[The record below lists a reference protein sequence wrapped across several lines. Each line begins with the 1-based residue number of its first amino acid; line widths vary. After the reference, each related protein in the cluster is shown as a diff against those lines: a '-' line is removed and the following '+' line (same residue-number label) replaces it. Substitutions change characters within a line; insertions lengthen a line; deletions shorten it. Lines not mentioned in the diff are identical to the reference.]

1 VNAPL
6 LVAGV
11 LALVGATVHGLGGQL
26 LVVRRLSSRALPPS
40 PFGGPSMTKTMIQ
53 VTWHMTTIAFTSAGI
68 AEIYAAVVS
77 DGASRGVELL
87 AAATVTA
94 FAALAIGAGLRR
106 GPTALLRHPGPLVLA
121 TTAGLAWWGA
131 L

>member
-1 VNAPL
+1 MNAPL

-11 LALVGATVHGLGGQL
+11 LALVGAAVHGLGGEL
-26 LVVRRLSSRALPPS
+26 LVVRRLSSRNLPPS
-40 PFGGPSMTKTMIQ
+40 PFGGPSMTKTMIG
-53 VTWHMTTIAFTSAGI
+53 VTWHMTTIAFASVGI
-68 AEIYAAVVS
+68 LEIYAAVVA

-87 AAATVTA
+87 AAATLTA
-94 FAALAIGAGLRR
+94 FAALAIGAGFRP
-106 GPTALLRHPGPLVLA
+106 GPTALLRHPGPVVLA